1 MRAAGDAGSG
11 ACARPAAAA
20 EPGGRGQLHPR
31 RKPGHQC
38 RRHAGAALGQCART
52 LPGAGSRHRR
62 RAGVGRPER
71 PAQGQYRLRPA
82 RPDDRQRRNAGHH
95 HRGNIE
101 AGAAAGGHDHR
112 AGGLRR
118 SGAMREL
125 AEAGA
130 RATGCRLDG
139 FRGHGPPCAGPGG
152 APLSGPAAAAARRTL
167 DRAAGAERHRGSC
180 PGARAFR
187 GLARRGAG
195 AERHRRRRGGRE
207 PGAVAGAV
215 AAARIDPAG
224 AGRGGTQRQARHLA
238 AGVGHSRIRGQHR
251 RAAAPS
257 FSGRAT
263 RQFRSPR

>member
-1 MRAAGDAGSG
+1 
-11 ACARPAAAA
+11 
-20 EPGGRGQLHPR
+20 
-31 RKPGHQC
+31 
-38 RRHAGAALGQCART
+38 
-52 LPGAGSRHRR
+52 
-62 RAGVGRPER
+62 
-71 PAQGQYRLRPA
+71 
-82 RPDDRQRRNAGHH
+82 
-95 HRGNIE
+95 
-101 AGAAAGGHDHR
+101 
-112 AGGLRR
+112 
-118 SGAMREL
+118 MREL

-215 AAARIDPAG
+215 AAARIDPLA
-224 AGRGGTQRQARHLA
+224 QAEEGLNVKHDISLPVSAIPEFVASTDALLRRRFPGVQLVNFGHLGDGNLHYNVQA
-238 AGVGHSRIRGQHR
+238 P
-251 RAAAPS
+251 RAATAS
-257 FSGRAT
+257 ASWTTTSGASTPWSST
-263 RQFRSPR
+263 RWCRMAARSRPNTASVP